1 MSIKVKKDFVVMNQ
15 KSRQTATS
23 SVEEDFYKLLNDSNF
38 GIDCWNNIGNCYL
51 QPIYDDFSEIFYI
64 KNYTTIFG
72 DDTFRDFFSPCL
84 LRGEINATFDSKI
97 FALNKDEPTYE
108 ERKKYY
114 ERQRTKE
121 LEAFNSYVK
130 NKKAKKKENLRT

>member
-1 MSIKVKKDFVVMNQ
+1 MNQ

-23 SVEEDFYKLLNDSNF
+23 SVEEDFYKLLNNSNF
-38 GIDCWNNIGNCYL
+38 GIDCWNNIDNYL
-51 QPIYDDFSEIFYI
+51 QPIYDDFSEILYI
-64 KNYTTIFG
+64 KNYATFFG

-84 LRGEINATFDSKI
+84 LREEINATFDSKI
-97 FALNKDEPTYE
+97 FVLKKDEPTYE

-114 ERQRTKE
+114 ERQRTEE

-130 NKKAKKKENLRT
+130 NKKAKKKKENLRT